1 MRLLFG
7 KGGYHLAVDDDM
19 CGMSGGFQGVTIE
32 EGEVGVVAF
41 LEGADFLI
49 EAEDLSGV
57 ESASGEGDFL
67 RKSVGG
73 GEGGFE
79 VDHAGFGNVFFV
91 AGLEGERDAFFVELG
106 GEGEGHVFEV
116 AVGAGHGG
124 VNDDGNTGRFDFIEE
139 EVGLGSAIEDE
150 IEAKFFAKAKGGGDV
165 LMTVGVDEER
175 SLFVQNIDEGLQL
188 DVAGRGVFF
197 GIIIGFGNLGGVG
210 PGFEEFGAEE
220 GDRFGAGA
228 RGFAESFLSESGGDG
243 GGGSE
248 GVLDRGDGGDVG
260 FDDHELAG
268 DERSGRVA
276 GVEGGNAEITD
287 PLYERIASVVGIDG
301 AEFGLDGSGFIELFL
316 VVLGGVENAG
326 KSYGSVGVDDAGS
339 GDFGSD
345 GMIAGRDFEVAADSL
360 DFPVGSAEDDGILD
374 RLEVAGHGEEEIGF
388 DCDLGVGS
396 RCGQKEDKRFDHDE
410 KKVGLTIEAAAS
422 GFAVVSGA
430 VAALGEESVLLVG
443 EGEDFSAFDVGFED
457 AGVDGEG
464 IAREHD
470 EVGLLTGCERASGF
484 VEIEHFGS
492 GESEAFKGFF
502 AGHAGAD
509 ADGCIAEEPA
519 GVVDGVIGVESRED
533 AAFFELG
540 SVFPFE
546 VSGLEFTAG

>member
-1 MRLLFG
+1 MR
-7 KGGYHLAVDDDM
+7 
-19 CGMSGGFQGVTIE
+19 GMSGGFQGVTIE
-32 EGEVGVVAF
+32 EGEIGVVAF

-49 EAEDLSGV
+49 EAEDLSRV

-91 AGLEGERDAFFVELG
+91 AGLEGEWDAFFVELG

-124 VNDDGNTGRFDFIEE
+124 VDDDGNAGRFDFVEE

-150 IEAKFFAKAKGGGDV
+150 FEAKFFAKAKGSGDI
-165 LMTVGVDEER
+165 LMTVGVDEKR

-188 DVAGRGVFF
+188 DVAGRRVFL

-210 PGFEEFGAEE
+210 LGFEEFGAEE

-228 RGFAESFLSESGGDG
+228 RGFAESSLSESGGDG

-268 DERSGRVA
+268 DECSGGVA
-276 GVEGGNAEITD
+276 GVEGGDAEITD
-287 PLYERIASVVGIDG
+287 PLHERIASVVGIDG
-301 AEFGLDGSGFIELFL
+301 AEFGLDGRGFIELFL

-326 KSYGSVGVDDAGS
+326 KSDGSVGVDDARS

-345 GMIAGRDFEVAADSL
+345 GLIAVGDFEAATDSL
-360 DFPVGSAEDDGILD
+360 DFSVWSAEDDGVFD

-388 DCDLGVGS
+388 DRDLGVGN

-410 KKVGLTIEAAAS
+410 KKVGLTIEAAAGGS
-422 GFAVVSGA
+422 AVVSGA
-430 VAALGEESVLLVG
+430 VAAFGEEAVLFVV
-443 EGEDFSAFDVGFED
+443 EVEDFGAFDVGFED

-484 VEIEHFGS
+484 VEVEHFCA
-492 GESEAFKGFF
+492 GEGEAFEGFLP
-502 AGHAGAD
+502 GHPGPD
-509 ADGCIAEEPA
+509 ADGGIAEEPA
-519 GVVDGVIGVESRED
+519 GVVDGVVGVEGGED
-533 AAFFELG
+533 AAFFEFDAVAPVEVAG
-540 SVFPFE
+540 FE
-546 VSGLEFTAG
+546 FAAG